1 MKPGQSLL
9 ISAVLAPFA
18 AAAQTGTLPIVRIT
32 TDNATPIVDKVT
44 PIPGSMVVE
53 ETDGSLTEPME
64 LTIRGRG
71 NSSWKYSNKKPYK
84 VKFAEKQPL
93 LGMARSRHFAV
104 MKYDDTFASYMA
116 LEAMRLLGAPWAAHM
131 VPVEVVLN
139 DSFDGFYYMSETV
152 RVASDRVN
160 ITKQADGITDPALI
174 PYGWLV
180 EVDNYYAAY
189 QVTIKEPG
197 MSSLKLTMHSPE
209 VLSDQQRQWI
219 TGEFN
224 SIIADLY
231 SNTDCWTE
239 RIDLTSVARYFIVR
253 EVFHDTD
260 AYHGS
265 LYLYRDHGKWHF
277 GPLWDG
283 MLSEPKTDW
292 VINNHPNYAT
302 THLIK
307 PIMQTP
313 AFWEEVGRLWPV
325 FRNEVMPALFEEIDR
340 MALLCAAADEANQ
353 IRWEYANR
361 RTTADKAA
369 TLKQALLTASE
380 WMESRLAP
388 YLALDETAIDHD
400 DIEPAYYDL
409 SGKRVNSPVRGIFIE
424 KRGKNVKKLFIR

>member
-1 MKPGQSLL
+1 MTIPVLYIETENHKPVDSKEAYVEAKAWIDASMTDDYESLG
-9 ISAVLAPFA
+9 SAA
-18 AAAQTGTLPIVRIT
+18 
-32 TDNATPIVDKVT
+32 
-44 PIPGSMVVE
+44 
-53 ETDGSLTEPME
+53 EP
-64 LTIRGRG
+64 LLLGIRGRG
-71 NSSWKYSNKKPYK
+71 NASWISYEKKPYK
-84 VKFAEKQPL
+84 LKFVSRRSPL
-93 LGMARSRHFAV
+93 GLTRSKHFALIH
-104 MKYDDTFASYMA
+104 YPGANSTPTR
-116 LEAMRLLGAPWAAHM
+116 EPLGFELGRRIGLGWTPGQRE
-131 VPVEVVLN
+131 VEVVLN
-139 DSFDGFYYMSETV
+139 GSFDGFYYMSETV

-231 SNTDCWTE
+231 SNTDCWIE

-313 AFWEEVGRLWPV
+313 AFWEEVGRLWPA

-380 WMESRLAP
+380 WMESRLTP
-388 YLALDETAIDHD
+388 YLAIEETAVDGD
-400 DIEPAYYDL
+400 DTEPAYYDL
-409 SGKRVNSPVRGIFIE
+409 SGKRVNSPTQGIFIE
-424 KRGKNVKKLFIR
+424 KRGKTAKKLF